1 VHIWSFE
8 VMLNRILNIC
18 SGKFEPWMITDY
30 YLLTPVNFFLENW
43 LYSQSIHRKGHKF
56 AYETDKYW
64 ASSMCHSLYLPFLL
78 SLALY
83 ILPVYLCF
91 IWTWPVSLSL
101 PHIPYP
107 SSYPYKI
114 PVSPSVPCALHH
126 SICFL
131 IIILSAFSSFDYLDQ
146 IFVTKL
152 INSITHFCF
161 FLFAL
166 PATFVFPL
174 TAYLD

>member
-1 VHIWSFE
+1 
-8 VMLNRILNIC
+8 MLNRILNIC
-18 SGKFEPWMITDY
+18 SGKFEQRMISDY
-30 YLLTPVNFFLENW
+30 YILTPVNFFLGNW
-43 LYSQSIHRKGHKF
+43 LYLQSIHRKGHKF

-101 PHIPYP
+101 SFGHSLP
-107 SSYPYKI
+107 SSYSFKI
-114 PVSPSVPCALHH
+114 PVSPSVACALHH

-131 IIILSAFSSFDYLDQ
+131 IIVLSAFSSLT
-146 IFVTKL
+146 IWTR
-152 INSITHFCF
+152 
-161 FLFAL
+161 FL
-166 PATFVFPL
+166 
-174 TAYLD
+174 

>member
-1 VHIWSFE
+1 
-8 VMLNRILNIC
+8 MLNRILNIC
-18 SGKFEPWMITDY
+18 SGKFEQRMISDY
-30 YLLTPVNFFLENW
+30 YILTPVNFFLENW
-43 LYSQSIHRKGHKF
+43 LYLQSIHREGHKF

-83 ILPVYLCF
+83 ILPVYLDMACL
-91 IWTWPVSLSL
+91 SLS
-101 PHIPYP
+101 PSHIPYP
-107 SSYPYKI
+107 SSYSFKI

-131 IIILSAFSSFDYLDQ
+131 IIILSAFSSFNYLDQ
-146 IFVTKL
+146 VFVTKL

-166 PATFVFPL
+166 PATFLFPL

>member
-1 VHIWSFE
+1 
-8 VMLNRILNIC
+8 
-18 SGKFEPWMITDY
+18 MISDY
-30 YLLTPVNFFLENW
+30 YILTPVNFFLENW
-43 LYSQSIHRKGHKF
+43 LYLQSIHRKGHKF

-101 PHIPYP
+101 PLTFPIPLHTH
-107 SSYPYKI
+107 SKFQFLLLSL
-114 PVSPSVPCALHH
+114 CALHH

-146 IFVTKL
+146 VFVTKL

-166 PATFVFPL
+166 PATFLFPL